1 MFGVK
6 TWKSLSLIVYS
17 PVFASYF
24 WILREMIQKTKGAG
38 EDIFGLQ
45 TGKEIDENLSF
56 FIHFF
61 SKYLGGPFWVT
72 DLTLSDPYYVIP
84 LTFAAINI
92 TKYLSNPST
101 EKLGTYF
108 FYSFQIFL
116 FFFVATRPS
125 VNNFLCL

>member
-45 TGKEIDENLSF
+45 TGKEINENLSF
-56 FIHFF
+56 LFIFF
-61 SKYLGGPFWVT
+61 Q
-72 DLTLSDPYYVIP
+72 
-84 LTFAAINI
+84 NI
-92 TKYLSNPST
+92 
-101 EKLGTYF
+101 
-108 FYSFQIFL
+108 
-116 FFFVATRPS
+116 
-125 VNNFLCL
+125 